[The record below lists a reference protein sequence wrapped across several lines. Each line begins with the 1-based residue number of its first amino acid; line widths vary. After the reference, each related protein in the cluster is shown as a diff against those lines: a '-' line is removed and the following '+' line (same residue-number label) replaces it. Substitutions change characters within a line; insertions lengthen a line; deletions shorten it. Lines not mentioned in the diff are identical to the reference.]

1 MPKVDI
7 SYVLT
12 YLLANSGKNRLIDS
26 LEGIRPRMIT
36 HGFMKPNVPEGIR
49 FLDSLQ
55 FLQLRQSD

>member
-12 YLLANSGKNRLIDS
+12 YLLGNSAKNRLIDS

-55 FLQLRQSD
+55 FRQLRQSD

>member
-12 YLLANSGKNRLIDS
+12 YLLANSAKNLSIDR

-49 FLDSLQ
+49 YLDSLQ
-55 FLQLRQSD
+55 LRQPRYSD